1 MNTEHKTG
9 TTEEFMEDAKNCGF
23 HPVEP
28 SLEAILATARM
39 EIDNSMQDILARS
52 KLPLYLFDYLVM
64 SVLADIRK
72 ADLDM
77 IRMSLPGP
85 EKKETNNGY
94 TA

>member
-1 MNTEHKTG
+1 MNEQRKTG
-9 TTEEFMEDAKNCGF
+9 TAEEFAEDVKKCGF

-39 EIDNSMQDILARS
+39 EIDNSMQDILTRS

-72 ADLDM
+72 ADLDA
-77 IRMSLPGP
+77 IRMNIMPP
-85 EKKETNNGY
+85 VDKEE
-94 TA
+94 